1 MSTPALAAAEAVGL
15 AHRVIRH
22 GPVGSLAEAARARG
36 VAPADVVKTLVVRR
50 GSDDFLFVLV
60 PGDRVI
66 SWPKLR
72 GLLGVSRLSMP
83 DSEVARQAT
92 GYERGTITPLGSV
105 RPWPVIADE
114 RVRGRE
120 ITLGAGE
127 HGLALA
133 ADADEILQ
141 ALDASV
147 ADISDPEITIR
158 SVSEGDRP
166 MLAWLVTELWGSEVV
181 AVRGT
186 SLRPAEMAGF
196 IAEQS
201 GRLVGLLTYQLLGG
215 DTLEIVTLNALDRRR
230 GIGTMLI
237 DAAAAKARRS
247 GCREIRLTTTN
258 DNVDALRFYQR
269 RGFRLA
275 ELRTGAVDRS
285 RQHKPEIPQVGD
297 YGIPLRDEIDLT
309 RPV

>member
-1 MSTPALAAAEAVGL
+1 MARVAIGSSAEADPPGPAAQPRWYVNRRSRRPRASDRNTLSEL
-15 AHRVIRH
+15 AHRGRGWAAWPGARRH
-22 GPVGSLAEAARARG
+22 NGG
-36 VAPADVVKTLVVRR
+36 VT
-50 GSDDFLFVLV
+50 
-60 PGDRVI
+60 
-66 SWPKLR
+66 
-72 GLLGVSRLSMP
+72 
-83 DSEVARQAT
+83 E
-92 GYERGTITPLGSV
+92 
-105 RPWPVIADE
+105 
-114 RVRGRE
+114 
-120 ITLGAGE
+120 
-127 HGLALA
+127 
-133 ADADEILQ
+133 
-141 ALDASV
+141 
-147 ADISDPEITIR
+147 PEITIR
-158 SVSEGDRP
+158 SVCEGDRP

-201 GRLVGLLTYQLLGG
+201 GRLAGLLTYQLLGG

-237 DAAAAKARRS
+237 DAAAAKARRF

-275 ELRTGAVDRS
+275 ELRPGAVDQAR
-285 RQHKPEIPQVGD
+285 RQKPEIPLVGD

-309 RPV
+309 LPV

>member
-1 MSTPALAAAEAVGL
+1 VSTPALAAAEAVGL

-158 SVSEGDRP
+158 SVCEGDRP

-201 GRLVGLLTYQLLGG
+201 GRLAGLLTYQLLGG

-275 ELRTGAVDRS
+275 ELRPGAVDQAR
-285 RQHKPEIPQVGD
+285 RQKPEIPLVGD

-309 RPV
+309 LPV